1 MSRRK
6 GRYERRQQKREAK
19 KQHLKQYDD
28 FNNVISLT
36 SMYKS
41 AKKAA
46 CGVSWKASV
55 QRYILAIL
63 FRITH
68 TRQDLLKEKD
78 IRQGFIEFDIN
89 ERGKVR
95 HIKSVHFNERV
106 VQKSICLNAMNPILL
121 NSVIYDNA
129 ASQKGK
135 GTHFALNRVTEY
147 LHWHYRHY
155 GNKGYVLS
163 IDFKSYFE
171 SIPHDVLKE
180 NFRRKFKDTKI
191 IKLLDDFVDAFGERG
206 LGLGSETSQI
216 NAVVHTDRIDH
227 YIKEVERIKGFRK
240 YMDDNIIIHPD
251 KGYLQELLW
260 ELKDLYA
267 EVGVTLNQK
276 KTHISDLK
284 HGFTFLKTRFFLTDT
299 GKVIKKPCRERITA
313 ARRKLKKQAKLYH
326 QGIMTLDD
334 IKQSYISTRGSF
346 VHKNAR
352 RTIHNMDMLY
362 KKLFEKEYKDD
373 TGNTGNEAKQDTGV
387 CRSVTAEG

>member
-6 GRYERRQQKREAK
+6 GRYERRKQKREAK

-28 FNNVISLT
+28 FNNVISLK

-135 GTHFALNRVTEY
+135 GTHFALNRVTDY

-163 IDFKSYFE
+163 IDFKS
-171 SIPHDVLKE
+171 S
-180 NFRRKFKDTKI
+180 
-191 IKLLDDFVDAFGERG
+191 
-206 LGLGSETSQI
+206 SS
-216 NAVVHTDRIDH
+216 
-227 YIKEVERIKGFRK
+227 
-240 YMDDNIIIHPD
+240 
-251 KGYLQELLW
+251 
-260 ELKDLYA
+260 
-267 EVGVTLNQK
+267 
-276 KTHISDLK
+276 S
-284 HGFTFLKTRFFLTDT
+284 
-299 GKVIKKPCRERITA
+299 
-313 ARRKLKKQAKLYH
+313 
-326 QGIMTLDD
+326 
-334 IKQSYISTRGSF
+334 SF
-346 VHKNAR
+346 N
-352 RTIHNMDMLY
+352 
-362 KKLFEKEYKDD
+362 
-373 TGNTGNEAKQDTGV
+373 
-387 CRSVTAEG
+387 S

>member
-1 MSRRK
+1 
-6 GRYERRQQKREAK
+6 
-19 KQHLKQYDD
+19 
-28 FNNVISLT
+28 
-36 SMYKS
+36 MYKS

-46 CGVSWKASV
+46 CCVSWKASV

-89 ERGKVR
+89 VRGKVR

-106 VQKSICLNAMNPILL
+106 VQKSLCLNAMNPILL

-135 GTHFALNRVTEY
+135 GTHFALNRVTDY

-227 YIKEVERIKGFRK
+227 YIKVVERIKGFRK
-240 YMDDNIIIHPD
+240 YMADNIIIHTRQR
-251 KGYLQELLW
+251 LFAELLW

-284 HGFTFLKTRFFLTDT
+284 HGFTFLKTRIFLN
-299 GKVIKKPCRERITA
+299 RYR
-313 ARRKLKKQAKLYH
+313 
-326 QGIMTLDD
+326 QG
-334 IKQSYISTRGSF
+334 
-346 VHKNAR
+346 N
-352 RTIHNMDMLY
+352 
-362 KKLFEKEYKDD
+362 
-373 TGNTGNEAKQDTGV
+373 
-387 CRSVTAEG
+387 

>member
-28 FNNVISLT
+28 FNNVISLK

-106 VQKSICLNAMNPILL
+106 VQKSICLNVMNPILL

-135 GTHFALNRVTEY
+135 GTHFALNRVTDY

-362 KKLFEKEYKDD
+362 KKLFEKEYKND

>member
-28 FNNVISLT
+28 FNNVISLK

-55 QRYILAIL
+55 QRYMLSVL

-68 TRQDLLKEKD
+68 TRQDLLKGKD

-89 ERGKVR
+89 ERGKTR

-106 VQKSICLNAMNPILL
+106 VQKSICLNAMNPVLL

-135 GTHFALNRVTEY
+135 GTHFALKRVEEY
-147 LHWHYRHY
+147 LHYHYRHY
-155 GNKGYVLS
+155 GNKGYVLG
-163 IDFKSYFE
+163 IDFKSYFD

-180 NFRRKFKDTKI
+180 NFRRKFTDTRI
-191 IKLLDDFVDAFGERG
+191 IKLLDDFVEAFGERG

-216 NAVVHTDRIDH
+216 NAVVHTNKIDH
-227 YIKEVERIKGFRK
+227 YIKEKEHVKGFEK
-240 YMDDNIIIHPD
+240 YMDDSLIFHID
-251 KGYLQELLW
+251 KGYLQELLY
-260 ELKDLYA
+260 ELEDMYA
-267 EVGVTLNQK
+267 EFGITLNKK
-276 KTHISDLK
+276 KTHIYDLK

-299 GKVIKKPCRERITA
+299 GKVIKKPCRDRITA
-313 ARRKLKKQAKLYH
+313 VRRALKKQAKLYE
-326 QGIMTLDD
+326 QGIMSFEDVQ
-334 IKQSYISTRGSF
+334 QSYISKRGSF

-352 RTIHNMDMLY
+352 KTIHSLDMLF

-373 TGNTGNEAKQDTGV
+373 KRNTGDQAIKN
-387 CRSVTAEG
+387 S